1 MSNKK
6 TILFLAFLFMTW
18 VLITNALNHVNNFE
32 SLISSSR
39 IFISVLLSLVLYKN
53 NDINKI
59 LNFTFGLGVL
69 NGIVVSLQILDF
81 IYEPFL
87 PEFMHYGYFYN
98 KLFDNASYNHT
109 IRNGGLMIGLQVS
122 SLLSFLAILIGYYK
136 KIKYIYLWLAILI
149 IPIIMGSRTIIVI
162 SSFFFIYIFAKNKLL
177 MAFVSICG
185 FYLINLLPDLT
196 SFYELRI
203 KVLFEILTSGDFTKD
218 YSLRD
223 TLSFFDRSID
233 IKTFLIGN
241 GMPQYSQLGGNDPLY
256 TRWLFQ
262 SGFISLILLIVLVV
276 ANITLGKRSKAVKL
290 GLLLVFFLTSIK
302 AELLISIGVFDLFLM
317 SNHASFSK
325 KENLKTVY
333 T

>member
-1 MSNKK
+1 M
-6 TILFLAFLFMTW
+6 I
-18 VLITNALNHVNNFE
+18 INALNSPNNFE

-59 LNFTFGLGVL
+59 LNFIFGLGVL
-69 NGIVVSLQILDF
+69 NGIVVSLQIADHLLD
-81 IYEPFL
+81 PFL
-87 PEFMHYGYFYN
+87 PEFLHYGYFYS
-98 KLFDNASYNHT
+98 FDNVSY
-109 IRNGGLMIGLQVS
+109 ISSVRNGGLMIGLQVS

-136 KIKYIYLWLAILI
+136 KIKYIYLWLVILI

-203 KVLFEILTSGDFTKD
+203 KVLFDILTSGDLTKD
-218 YSLRD
+218 YSLSD
-223 TLSFFDRSID
+223 TLSSFDRPID

-241 GMPQYSQLGGNDPLY
+241 GMPQYSQLGGKDPLY